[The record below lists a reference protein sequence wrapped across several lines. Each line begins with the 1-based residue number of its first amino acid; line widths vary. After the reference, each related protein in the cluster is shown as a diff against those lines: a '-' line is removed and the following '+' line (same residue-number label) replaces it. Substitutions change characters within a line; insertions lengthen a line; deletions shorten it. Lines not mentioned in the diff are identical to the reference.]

1 MTIPFKPSLLAM
13 ASILALS
20 ACISGGG
27 GTPVVKSSE
36 TPSNK
41 VTPPSAD
48 TVSPAPGADT
58 AGTASGGDGGES
70 KTEIPPKDTQGE
82 GETAQA
88 GADGGVQNDAPQHVE
103 TSTESTPEGTVESE
117 STPKEA
123 GEEIKPAPKEDTS
136 EGKEAKETEET
147 VENIEET
154 TDTTGNTSNNSS
166 TDATTDGNSN
176 DSTSNEEK
184 PQADEPAVGNQ
195 DSEKSLEKETEA
207 PLETAKEENSK
218 TINEAANSRLEG
230 IDKVDD
236 ESKKS
241 ELKNEVNRLK
251 EEGLKAI
258 QNAQTNDEAAEKADE
273 YQEKIYAVEIPN
285 EEVSKPNYSKEGLT
299 NGRNEGTTID
309 NGSTSIGYG
318 SGEATATSP
327 TQPAT
332 EERSTSTA
340 SPTQPS
346 STSEGTSSFRRAGEY
361 RATARRVARS
371 VNEPEGTI
379 NISYNY
385 DGMPDIHGF
394 FADPGENNTV
404 TVTNSTTEDK
414 VKELVKA
421 KIQAKANELAKHG
434 YKVKEEIVFEQDTDV
449 KNFNYVV
456 TFTKE
461 TTGFRNDNAPAT
473 GTPETQP
480 ENNRMPGSDAVG
492 SDGGNQ
498 DTDAPKNTES
508 QDGTEENAVSE
519 GTGMPVSPPSEN
531 AENTEVAMNAEDAN
545 PPSKAENSD
554 EVGQGGMQADEAD
567 GNQDAEGGLQGDD
580 PAAHSP
586 QDQDQTPKNA
596 ADNQPKTGVFGE
608 KYFDGTGEITAL
620 VIGGET
626 IDLTKADEQV
636 SRRNHPSLMSDFDK
650 VMVSQNQYKHLIY
663 GAAKLKDGS
672 YTLFVQGKPTE
683 QLPVGNATYNGK
695 VLHFRK
701 AYENN
706 WFNDSAYQAAG
717 TFTANVDFSQRTV
730 TGKIDTKDP
739 SGMGTQNFT
748 ANIYGSGFQ
757 GKWKSDN
764 DQGDISGKFYGQD
777 GAEMAGRYDYKNQD
791 NRKDGFG
798 VFAGKKEADAR

>member
-41 VTPPSAD
+41 VTPPAD

-58 AGTASGGDGGES
+58 AGTASGGDGRES

-103 TSTESTPEGTVESE
+103 TSTESTP
-117 STPKEA
+117 
-123 GEEIKPAPKEDTS
+123 
-136 EGKEAKETEET
+136 
-147 VENIEET
+147 
-154 TDTTGNTSNNSS
+154 
-166 TDATTDGNSN
+166 
-176 DSTSNEEK
+176 
-184 PQADEPAVGNQ
+184 
-195 DSEKSLEKETEA
+195 
-207 PLETAKEENSK
+207 
-218 TINEAANSRLEG
+218 
-230 IDKVDD
+230 
-236 ESKKS
+236 
-241 ELKNEVNRLK
+241 
-251 EEGLKAI
+251 
-258 QNAQTNDEAAEKADE
+258 
-273 YQEKIYAVEIPN
+273 
-285 EEVSKPNYSKEGLT
+285 
-299 NGRNEGTTID
+299 
-309 NGSTSIGYG
+309 
-318 SGEATATSP
+318 
-327 TQPAT
+327 
-332 EERSTSTA
+332 
-340 SPTQPS
+340 PS

-421 KIQAKANELAKHG
+421 KIQARANELAKHG

-554 EVGQGGMQADEAD
+554 EVGQGGMQADD
-567 GNQDAEGGLQGDD
+567 GRQDAKEGLQGDD

-586 QDQDQTPKNA
+586 QDQDQQPQNA
-596 ADNQPKTGVFGE
+596 TDNQPKTGVFGE
-608 KYFDGTGEITAL
+608 KYFDGTGDITTL
-620 VIGGET
+620 VINGEA
-626 IDLTKADEQV
+626 IDLKEASDPV
-636 SRRNHPSLMSDFDK
+636 SRNHPGLMSDFDK
-650 VMVSQNQYKHLIY
+650 VMVSQEQYQHLIY
-663 GAAKLKDGS
+663 GAAKLQDGT

-683 QLPVGNATYNGK
+683 NLPEGKAKYQGK
-695 VLHFRK
+695 VLHFVGK
-701 AYENN
+701 YKDD
-706 WFNDSAYQAAG
+706 WFNNSAYKAAG
-717 TFTANVDFSQRTV
+717 TFTADVDFSQKTL
-730 TGKIDTKDP
+730 TGKIDTKDF
-739 SGMGTQNFT
+739 SGMGMQDFT

-764 DQGDISGKFYGQD
+764 GQGDISGKFYGQD

>member
-41 VTPPSAD
+41 VTPPAD

-58 AGTASGGDGGES
+58 AGTASGGDGRES

-103 TSTESTPEGTVESE
+103 TSTESTP
-117 STPKEA
+117 
-123 GEEIKPAPKEDTS
+123 
-136 EGKEAKETEET
+136 
-147 VENIEET
+147 
-154 TDTTGNTSNNSS
+154 
-166 TDATTDGNSN
+166 
-176 DSTSNEEK
+176 
-184 PQADEPAVGNQ
+184 
-195 DSEKSLEKETEA
+195 
-207 PLETAKEENSK
+207 
-218 TINEAANSRLEG
+218 
-230 IDKVDD
+230 
-236 ESKKS
+236 
-241 ELKNEVNRLK
+241 
-251 EEGLKAI
+251 
-258 QNAQTNDEAAEKADE
+258 
-273 YQEKIYAVEIPN
+273 
-285 EEVSKPNYSKEGLT
+285 
-299 NGRNEGTTID
+299 
-309 NGSTSIGYG
+309 
-318 SGEATATSP
+318 
-327 TQPAT
+327 
-332 EERSTSTA
+332 
-340 SPTQPS
+340 PS

-361 RATARRVARS
+361 RATARRVTRAANQPDGT
-371 VNEPEGTI
+371 VNI
-379 NISYNY
+379 NYKS
-385 DGMPDIHGF
+385 DEMPDINGF
-394 FADPGENNTV
+394 LSDPGENNTV
-404 TVTNSTTEDK
+404 TIPSSATEEEAK
-414 VKELVKA
+414 ALVKE
-421 KIQAKANELAKHG
+421 KIQAKAKELAKYG
-434 YKVKEEIVFEQDTDV
+434 YTVKEEIIFEQDTTV

-473 GTPETQP
+473 GISDTQP

-519 GTGMPVSPPSEN
+519 DAGMQASPPSEKN
-531 AENTEVAMNAEDAN
+531 EHPEPAMNPEEKKPQAEAED
-545 PPSKAENSD
+545 SKDA
-554 EVGQGGMQADEAD
+554 GQDGMQADEAS
-567 GNQDAEGGLQGDD
+567 GRQDAKEGLQGDD
-580 PAAHSP
+580 PVAHSP
-586 QDQDQTPKNA
+586 KDQNQPPQNA

-626 IDLTKADEQV
+626 IDLTKADEPV
-636 SRRNHPSLMSDFDK
+636 SRKNHPGLMSDSDFEK
-650 VMVSQNQYKHLIY
+650 VMVSQGQYQHLIY
-663 GAAKLKDGS
+663 GAAKLQDGT

-683 QLPVGNATYNGK
+683 NLPTGMMAKYQGK
-695 VLHFRK
+695 VLHFVGK
-701 AYENN
+701 YKDN
-706 WFNDSAYQAAG
+706 WFNNSAYRAAG
-717 TFTANVDFSQRTV
+717 TFTADVDFSRKTL

-739 SGMGTQNFT
+739 SGMGMQEFT
-748 ANIYGSGFQ
+748 ASIDGSGFQ

>member
-41 VTPPSAD
+41 VTPPAD

-58 AGTASGGDGGES
+58 AGTA
-70 KTEIPPKDTQGE
+70 
-82 GETAQA
+82 
-88 GADGGVQNDAPQHVE
+88 
-103 TSTESTPEGTVESE
+103 
-117 STPKEA
+117 
-123 GEEIKPAPKEDTS
+123 
-136 EGKEAKETEET
+136 
-147 VENIEET
+147 
-154 TDTTGNTSNNSS
+154 
-166 TDATTDGNSN
+166 
-176 DSTSNEEK
+176 
-184 PQADEPAVGNQ
+184 
-195 DSEKSLEKETEA
+195 
-207 PLETAKEENSK
+207 
-218 TINEAANSRLEG
+218 
-230 IDKVDD
+230 
-236 ESKKS
+236 
-241 ELKNEVNRLK
+241 
-251 EEGLKAI
+251 
-258 QNAQTNDEAAEKADE
+258 
-273 YQEKIYAVEIPN
+273 
-285 EEVSKPNYSKEGLT
+285 
-299 NGRNEGTTID
+299 GRNEGTTID

-361 RATARRVARS
+361 RATARRVTRAANQPDGT
-371 VNEPEGTI
+371 VNI
-379 NISYNY
+379 NYKS
-385 DGMPDIHGF
+385 DEMPDINGF
-394 FADPGENNTV
+394 LSDPGENNTV
-404 TVTNSTTEDK
+404 TIPSSATEEEAK
-414 VKELVKA
+414 ALVKE
-421 KIQAKANELAKHG
+421 KIQAKAKELAKYG
-434 YKVKEEIVFEQDTDV
+434 YTVKEEIIFEQDTTV

-519 GTGMPVSPPSEN
+519 DAGMQASPPSEKN
-531 AENTEVAMNAEDAN
+531 EHPEPAMNPEEKKPQAEAED
-545 PPSKAENSD
+545 SKDA
-554 EVGQGGMQADEAD
+554 GQDGMQADEAS
-567 GNQDAEGGLQGDD
+567 GRQDAEEGLQGDD
-580 PAAHSP
+580 PAAHP
-586 QDQDQTPKNA
+586 PQDQTPKNA

-608 KYFDGTGEITAL
+608 KYFDGTGEITTL

-626 IDLTKADEQV
+626 IDLTKADESV
-636 SRRNHPSLMSDFDK
+636 SSNHPGLMSDFEK
-650 VMVSQNQYKHLIY
+650 VMVSQGQYQHLIY

-683 QLPVGNATYNGK
+683 APLEGKAKYQGK
-695 VLHFRK
+695 VLHFVGK
-701 AYENN
+701 YKDD
-706 WFNDSAYQAAG
+706 WFNNSAYKAAG
-717 TFTANVDFSQRTV
+717 TFTADVDFSLKTL
-730 TGKIDTKDP
+730 TGKIDTKDF
-739 SGMGTQNFT
+739 SGMGMQEFT
-748 ANIYGSGFQ
+748 ANIAGSGFQ

-764 DQGDISGKFYGQD
+764 GQGDISGKFYGQD

-798 VFAGKKEADAR
+798 VFAGKKEANVR